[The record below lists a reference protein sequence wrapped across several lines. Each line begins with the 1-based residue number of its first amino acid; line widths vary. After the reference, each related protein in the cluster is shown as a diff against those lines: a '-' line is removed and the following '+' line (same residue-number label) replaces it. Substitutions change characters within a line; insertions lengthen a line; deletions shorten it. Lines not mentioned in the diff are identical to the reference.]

1 MDAKVSIYDSFKHI
15 PINEWEAL
23 LTSNDVFLSIDFLS
37 LIETYHKD
45 EISPNYI
52 VLKDK
57 NKVIGILYSQTFK
70 LSSKKLKEYINHGN
84 PGFNLIRLIKSQL
97 ANFVNLKVGF
107 LGNLFLTNEM
117 GFKIHP
123 NYWNKIDLNKVLSQ
137 LQGQNDNKLIM
148 IPPFYKDYFEFSE
161 DYFKEINIEPDMHLK
176 IPKSWHSFE
185 DYYDAI
191 QSKYK
196 KRYRKNLINSSNIK
210 TKELNKAEIKQHTIV
225 LHNLF
230 DKVYN
235 KSSFNAA
242 KFNTSIFSD
251 LKEFIPNTS
260 IVGYFI
266 GDKMIGFSSN
276 ILLNNT
282 MYAHF
287 IGLDYEVN
295 HKFDLYSKMLYDKIE
310 YAIKNKIELIK
321 FGRTASEFKSN
332 FGAIAQS
339 NIGYVYDSSGILL
352 RLLSPLLKLI
362 KEKKWHQRNPF
373 KEENKIKDIT
383 SYESAASLESKVLH

>member
-1 MDAKVSIYDSFKHI
+1 MDTKVSIYDSCKDV
-15 PINEWEAL
+15 PINEWEEL
-23 LTSNDVFLSIDFLS
+23 LTPNDVFLTIGFLS
-37 LIETYHKD
+37 LIERYHKN
-45 EISPNYI
+45 EISPYYI

-70 LSSKKLKEYINHGN
+70 LSSRKLKEYINHGN

-123 NYWNKIDLNKVLSQ
+123 NYTNKIDLNKVLSQ

-148 IPPFYKDYFEFSE
+148 IPPFYKDYFEFSV
-161 DYFKEINIEPDMHLK
+161 DHFKEINIEPDMHLK
-176 IPKSWHSFE
+176 IPNSWDSFE

-196 KRYRKNLINSSNIK
+196 KRYRKILISSSSIK
-210 TKELNKAEIKQHTIV
+210 RKELNQSEIKQYAQM
-225 LHNLF
+225 LNKLF

-235 KSSFNAA
+235 KSSFNTA
-242 KFNTSIFSD
+242 KFNTNIFSD
-251 LKEFIPNTS
+251 LKELIPSTS
-260 IVGYFI
+260 IVSYFI

-276 ILLNNT
+276 ILLNNI

-287 IGLDYEVN
+287 VGLDYEVN
-295 HKFDLYSKMLYDKIE
+295 HELDLYSKMLYDKIE
-310 YAIKNKIELIK
+310 YAINNKVELIK

-339 NIGYVYDSSGILL
+339 NIGYVYDKSGILL
-352 RLLSPLLKLI
+352 RLLSPLIKLI
-362 KEKKWHQRNPF
+362 KEKKWYQRNPF
-373 KEENKIKDIT
+373 KEETILKILPLT
-383 SYESAASLESKVLH
+383 NQ

>member
-1 MDAKVSIYDSFKHI
+1 MDTKVSIYDSYHDI

-23 LTSNDVFLSIDFLS
+23 LTPNDVFLSVGFLS
-37 LIETYHKD
+37 LIEIYHKD
-45 EISPNYI
+45 EITPHYI
-52 VLKDK
+52 ILKEK
-57 NKVIGILYSQTFK
+57 NMVIGILYSQTFK

-137 LQGQNDNKLIM
+137 LQGQNHNKLIM

-176 IPKSWHSFE
+176 ILKSWHSFK

-210 TKELNKAEIKQHTIV
+210 TKELNKAEIKQHAIV

-242 KFNTSIFSD
+242 KFNTNIFSD

-287 IGLDYEVN
+287 VGLDYEVN

-352 RLLSPLLKLI
+352 SLLSPLIKLI

-373 KEENKIKDIT
+373 KEEHKIEDIT
-383 SYESAASLESKVLH
+383 SFESATSQESKVPH

>member
-1 MDAKVSIYDSFKHI
+1 MDTKVSIYDSYRDI
-15 PINEWEAL
+15 PINEWEDL
-23 LTSNDVFLSIDFLS
+23 LTPNDVFLSIGFLG

-45 EISPNYI
+45 EITPHYI
-52 VLKDK
+52 ILK
-57 NKVIGILYSQTFK
+57 NKNVVIGILYSQTFK

-84 PGFNLIRLIKSQL
+84 PGFNFIRLIKSQL

-137 LQGQNDNKLIM
+137 LQDQNDNKLIM

-161 DYFKEINIEPDMHLK
+161 HYFKEINIEPDMHLE
-176 IPKSWHSFE
+176 IPKSWHSFK

-196 KRYRKNLINSSNIK
+196 KRYRKTIIKSSSIYR
-210 TKELNKAEIKQHTIV
+210 KELGLADIKLYATI
-225 LHNLF
+225 LDHLF

-242 KFNTSIFSD
+242 KFNTNIFSD
-251 LKEFIPNTS
+251 LKKVIPNTS
-260 IVGYFI
+260 IIGYFI
-266 GDKMIGFSSN
+266 GNNMVGFSSN
-276 ILLNNT
+276 ILHENT

-287 IGLDYEVN
+287 VGFDYNVN

-310 YAIKNKIELIK
+310 YAIDNKVELIK
-321 FGRTASEFKSN
+321 FGRTATEFKSN
-332 FGAIAQS
+332 FGASPQS
-339 NIGYVYDSSGILL
+339 NLGYVYDKSGILL
-352 RLLSPLLKLI
+352 RLLSPLFKLI
-362 KEKKWHQRNPF
+362 KEKKWHQRKPF
-373 KEENKIKDIT
+373 KEEHKIEDIT
-383 SYESAASLESKVLH
+383 SSESIASPKSKVLH

>member
-1 MDAKVSIYDSFKHI
+1 MDTKVSIYDSCKDV
-15 PINEWEAL
+15 PINEWEEL
-23 LTSNDVFLSIDFLS
+23 LTPNDVFLTIGFLS
-37 LIETYHKD
+37 LIERYHKN
-45 EISPNYI
+45 EISPYYI

-70 LSSKKLKEYINHGN
+70 LSSRKLKEYINHGN

-123 NYWNKIDLNKVLSQ
+123 NYTNKIDLNKVLSQ

-148 IPPFYKDYFEFSE
+148 IPPFYKDYFEFSV
-161 DYFKEINIEPDMHLK
+161 DHFKEINIEPDMHLK
-176 IPKSWHSFE
+176 IPNSWDSFE

-196 KRYRKNLINSSNIK
+196 KRYRKILINSNSIK
-210 TKELNKAEIKQHTIV
+210 RKELNQSEIKQYAQM
-225 LHNLF
+225 LNKLF

-242 KFNTSIFSD
+242 KFNTNIFSD
-251 LKEFIPNTS
+251 MKELIPSTS
-260 IVGYFI
+260 IVSYFI

-276 ILLNNT
+276 ILLNNI

-287 IGLDYEVN
+287 VGLDYEVN
-295 HKFDLYSKMLYDKIE
+295 HELDLYSKMLYDKIE
-310 YAIKNKIELIK
+310 YAINNKVELIK

-352 RLLSPLLKLI
+352 SLLSPLIKLI
-362 KEKKWHQRNPF
+362 KEKKWYQRNPF
-373 KEENKIKDIT
+373 KEETILKILPLT
-383 SYESAASLESKVLH
+383 NQ

>member
-1 MDAKVSIYDSFKHI
+1 MDAEVSIYDSCQHI

-23 LTSNDVFLSIDFLS
+23 LTANDVFLSIGFLS
-37 LIETYHKD
+37 LIETYHKN
-45 EISPNYI
+45 EISPHYI

-84 PGFNLIRLIKSQL
+84 PGFNFIRLIKTQL

-107 LGNLFLTNEM
+107 LGNLFMTNEM

-123 NYWNKIDLNKVLSQ
+123 NYWNKIDFNKLLSQ

-210 TKELNKAEIKQHTIV
+210 TKELNKAEIKQHAIV

-251 LKEFIPNTS
+251 LKELIPNTS

-287 IGLDYEVN
+287 VGLDYEVN

-310 YAIKNKIELIK
+310 HAIENKIELIK

-332 FGAIAQS
+332 FGATAQS

-352 RLLSPLLKLI
+352 SLFSPLLKLI
-362 KEKKWHQRNPF
+362 KEKEWHQRNPF
-373 KEENKIKDIT
+373 KEEYKIEDIT
-383 SYESAASLESKVLH
+383 SFESAASQESKVPH

>member
-1 MDAKVSIYDSFKHI
+1 MDTKVSIYDSYHDI

-23 LTSNDVFLSIDFLS
+23 LTPNDVFLSIGFLT

-45 EISPNYI
+45 EISPHYI
-52 VLKDK
+52 ILKDK
-57 NKVIGILYSQTFK
+57 NSVIGILYSQTFK

-123 NYWNKIDLNKVLSQ
+123 NYWNKIDLYKVLSR

-161 DYFKEINIEPDMHLK
+161 HYFKEINIEPDMHLK

-196 KRYRKNLINSSNIK
+196 KRYRKNLISSSKIK
-210 TKELNKAEIKQHTIV
+210 AKELNKAEIKQHKIV
-225 LHNLF
+225 LNNLF

-242 KFNTSIFSD
+242 KFNTNIFSD

-260 IVGYFI
+260 IIGYFI

-276 ILLNNT
+276 ILLNNI

-287 IGLDYEVN
+287 VGLDYEVN

-339 NIGYVYDSSGILL
+339 NIGYVFDSSGILL
-352 RLLSPLLKLI
+352 RLLSPLLKII
-362 KEKKWHQRNPF
+362 KEKKWHQRHPF
-373 KEENKIKDIT
+373 KEEHKIEDIT
-383 SYESAASLESKVLH
+383 SFESETSPKSKVLH

>member
-352 RLLSPLLKLI
+352 SLLSPLIKLI

>member
-1 MDAKVSIYDSFKHI
+1 MDTQLSIFDSTQNI

-23 LTSNDVFLSIDFLS
+23 LTPNDIFLSIDFLS

-52 VLKDK
+52 VLKEG

-97 ANFVNLKVGF
+97 SNFVNLKVGF
-107 LGNLFLTNEM
+107 LGNLFMTNEM

-123 NYWNKIDLNKVLSQ
+123 NYWNKIDLNKLLSQ

-210 TKELNKAEIKQHTIV
+210 TKELNKAEIKQHAIV

-242 KFNTSIFSD
+242 KFNTKIFSD
-251 LKEFIPNTS
+251 LKAFIPNTS

-287 IGLDYEVN
+287 VGLDYEVN
-295 HKFDLYSKMLYDKIE
+295 HEFDLYSKMLYDKIK
-310 YAIKNKIELIK
+310 YAIENKVELIK

-362 KEKKWHQRNPF
+362 KEKKWYQRNPF

-383 SYESAASLESKVLH
+383 SYESAASPKSKVFH

>member
-1 MDAKVSIYDSFKHI
+1 MDAKVSIYDSYKDV
-15 PINEWEAL
+15 PINEWEDL
-23 LTSNDVFLSIDFLS
+23 LTPNDVFLSIGFLS
-37 LIETYHKD
+37 LIERYHKN
-45 EISPNYI
+45 EISPHYI
-52 VLKDK
+52 VLKEK

-70 LSSKKLKEYINHGN
+70 LSSRKLKEYINHGN
-84 PGFNLIRLIKSQL
+84 PGFNFIRLIKTQL

-107 LGNLFLTNEM
+107 LGNLFMTNEI

-137 LQGQNDNKLIM
+137 LQDQNHNKLIL
-148 IPPFYKDYFEFSE
+148 IPHFYKDNFEFSN
-161 DYFKEINIEPDMHLK
+161 DYFKEINVEPDMHLK

-196 KRYRKNLINSSNIK
+196 KRYRKTLINSSSIK
-210 TKELNKAEIKQHTIV
+210 RKELNQSDIKQYAPI
-225 LHNLF
+225 LDKLF

-235 KSSFNAA
+235 KSSFNTA
-242 KFNTSIFSD
+242 KFNTNIFSD
-251 LKEFIPNTS
+251 LKELTPNTS

-287 IGLDYEVN
+287 VGLDYEVN
-295 HKFDLYSKMLYDKIE
+295 HKLNLYSRMLYDKIE
-310 YAIKNKIELIK
+310 YAIENKVELIK

-362 KEKKWHQRNPF
+362 KEKKWYQRNPF
-373 KEENKIKDIT
+373 KEENKINDIT
-383 SYESAASLESKVLH
+383 SYESAASPKSKVLH

>member
-1 MDAKVSIYDSFKHI
+1 MDAEVSIYDSYKHI

-23 LTSNDVFLSIDFLS
+23 LTANDVFLSIGFLS
-37 LIETYHKD
+37 LIESYHKN
-45 EISPNYI
+45 EISPHYI

-84 PGFNLIRLIKSQL
+84 PGFNFIRLIKTQL

-107 LGNLFLTNEM
+107 LGNLFMTNEM

-123 NYWNKIDLNKVLSQ
+123 NYWNKIDLNKLLSQ
-137 LQGQNDNKLIM
+137 FQGQNDNKLIM

-210 TKELNKAEIKQHTIV
+210 TKELNKVEIKQHSIV

-230 DKVYN
+230 DKVYS

-251 LKEFIPNTS
+251 LKELIPNTS

-287 IGLDYEVN
+287 VGLDYEVN

-310 YAIKNKIELIK
+310 HAIENKIELIK

-332 FGAIAQS
+332 FGATAQS

-352 RLLSPLLKLI
+352 SLLSPLLKLI
-362 KEKKWHQRNPF
+362 KEKEWHQRNPF
-373 KEENKIKDIT
+373 KKEHKIEDIT
-383 SYESAASLESKVLH
+383 SFESAASQESKVLH

>member
-1 MDAKVSIYDSFKHI
+1 MDTNVSIYDSCKEV
-15 PINEWEAL
+15 PINQWEEL
-23 LTSNDVFLSIDFLS
+23 LTPNDVFLTIGFLS
-37 LIETYHKD
+37 LIERFHKN

-70 LSSKKLKEYINHGN
+70 LSSRKLKEYINHGN
-84 PGFNLIRLIKSQL
+84 PGFNLIKLIKSQL

-107 LGNLFLTNEM
+107 LGNLFLTNEI
-117 GFKIHP
+117 GFKLHP
-123 NYWNKIDLNKVLSQ
+123 NYSNKIDLNKVLSQ
-137 LQGQNDNKLIM
+137 LQDQNHNKLILL
-148 IPPFYKDYFEFSE
+148 PHFYKDKFEFSNH
-161 DYFKEINIEPDMHLK
+161 YFKEINVEPDMHLK
-176 IPKSWHSFE
+176 IPNSWDSFE

-196 KRYRKNLINSSNIK
+196 KRYRKILENSSSIK
-210 TKELNKAEIKQHTIV
+210 RKELNQSEIKQYASM
-225 LHNLF
+225 LNKLF
-230 DKVYN
+230 DKVYY
-235 KSSFNAA
+235 KSSFNTA
-242 KFNTSIFSD
+242 KFNTNIFSD
-251 LKEFIPNTS
+251 LNELIPNTS

-276 ILLNNT
+276 ILLNNI

-287 IGLDYEVN
+287 VGLDYEVN
-295 HKFDLYSKMLYDKIE
+295 HELDLYSKMLYDKIK
-310 YAIKNKIELIK
+310 YAIDNKVELIK

-332 FGAIAQS
+332 FGATAQS

-352 RLLSPLLKLI
+352 SLLSPLLKLI

-373 KEENKIKDIT
+373 KEENNIKEIT
-383 SYESAASLESKVLH
+383 SYESVAFPKSKVLH

>member
-1 MDAKVSIYDSFKHI
+1 MDAKVSIYGSCKDV
-15 PINEWEAL
+15 PINEWEEL
-23 LTSNDVFLSIDFLS
+23 LTPHDVFLSIGFLS
-37 LIETYHKD
+37 LIETFHKN

-52 VLKDK
+52 VLKEK

-70 LSSKKLKEYINHGN
+70 LSSRKLKEYINHGN

-97 ANFVNLKVGF
+97 ANFINLKVGF

-123 NYWNKIDLNKVLSQ
+123 NYANKIDLNKVLSK
-137 LQGQNDNKLIM
+137 LQGQNHNKLILL
-148 IPPFYKDYFEFSE
+148 PHFYKDNFEFSNH
-161 DYFKEINIEPDMHLK
+161 YFKEMNVEPDMHLK

-196 KRYRKNLINSSNIK
+196 KRYRKILINSSSIK
-210 TKELNKAEIKQHTIV
+210 RKELNQSDIKQYAPM
-225 LHNLF
+225 LDKLF

-235 KSSFNAA
+235 KSSFNTA
-242 KFNTSIFSD
+242 KFNTNIFSD

-276 ILLNNT
+276 ILLNHT

-287 IGLDYEVN
+287 VGLDYKVN
-295 HKFDLYSKMLYDKIE
+295 NELDLYSKMLYDKIE
-310 YAIKNKIELIK
+310 YAIENKVELIK

-352 RLLSPLLKLI
+352 SLLSPLIKLI
-362 KEKKWHQRNPF
+362 KEKEWHQRNPF
-373 KEENKIKDIT
+373 KEERKIEDIT
-383 SYESAASLESKVLH
+383 SFESATSQESKVLH